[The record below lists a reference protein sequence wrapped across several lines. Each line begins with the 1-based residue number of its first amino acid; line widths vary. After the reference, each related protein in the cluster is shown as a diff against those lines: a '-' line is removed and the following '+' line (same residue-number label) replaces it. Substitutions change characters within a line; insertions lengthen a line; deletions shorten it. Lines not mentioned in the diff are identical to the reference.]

1 MELHETLADLVRTHG
16 PSILDDAAGFRGI
29 LDDVLEEH
37 QASTGDINLLVDAV
51 RFDALTALIGMIDD
65 GADPARAVEE
75 AGARL
80 ARDRGGDDLAAGSW
94 ATAVLG
100 YAVGRVPEAHVLR
113 YRSLR
118 PPTSTFGAR
127 NSSLPPAGPPV
138 GSPAWSPPPTPPP
151 TPPSTP
157 PPASSAPA
165 SPAPPP
171 YGHPAQ
177 PAPRKSRAGLWI
189 AAAVA
194 LIVVVGGVITVVLL
208 AGGDDGQKSADKD
221 SSDTPEVDV
230 SAEALNER
238 YGALA
243 TRVTEGAGDCAASGA
258 GTGQSEAVECTIE
271 GGELRL
277 VTFDDE
283 AAFLAARKARL
294 DYRAGTLTADE
305 GTSALYEFDPER
317 GGSGPPIVYWDV
329 QSSMQSA
336 LLTGSGST
344 GIDALVTHF
353 KETGPRV
360 TEPTTPEDP
369 VLRTF
374 IGQHLDVADC
384 TRERTFATKEAE
396 VSSCQSGVKDIV
408 VTVGR
413 FTTHRELVDKR
424 KFYKERHQSATVR
437 GGGGPWRLGDGARE
451 GDYWAYTDAGTS
463 TLYWDW
469 DEPDCNCY
477 AIAWQFDGR
486 LKKLEN
492 WWRTSGR

>member
-16 PSILDDAAGFRGI
+16 RSILDDAAGFRGI
-29 LDDVLEEH
+29 LDDVLDED

-51 RFDALTALIGMIDD
+51 RFDALSALVGLIDG
-65 GADPARAVEE
+65 GADPGRAVEE
-75 AGARL
+75 AGSRL

-118 PPTSTFGAR
+118 PPTSTFSRG
-127 NSSLPPAGPPV
+127 SSLPPAGPPV
-138 GSPAWSPPPTPPP
+138 GSPAWSPPAAPP
-151 TPPSTP
+151 TPPAPTA
-157 PPASSAPA
+157 PPASPGPSG
-165 SPAPPP
+165 PAPPS
-171 YGHPAQ
+171 YGYPAQ

-194 LIVVVGGVITVVLL
+194 LIVVVGAVITVVAL
-208 AGGDDGQKSADKD
+208 AGGDDDGKKADKD
-221 SSDTPEVDV
+221 NSDTPDVDV
-230 SAEALNER
+230 SADALNDR

-243 TRVTEGAGDCAASGA
+243 TRVTEGSSDCAASGA
-258 GTGQSEAVECTIE
+258 GTGQSEAVECTID

-283 AAFLAARKARL
+283 AAFTAARKTRL

-305 GTSALYEFDPER
+305 GATALYEFDPER
-317 GGSGPPIVYWDV
+317 GGSGPPVVYWDV
-329 QSSMQSA
+329 QSSLQAA
-336 LLTGSGST
+336 LLTGSGGT
-344 GIDALVTHF
+344 DIDSLVDHF

-360 TEPTTPEDP
+360 SEPTAPSDA

-374 IGQHLDVADC
+374 IEQHLDIADC
-384 TRERTFATKEAE
+384 TRERTFAAKETE
-396 VSSCQSGVKDIV
+396 VSSCKSGVKDIV
-408 VTVGR
+408 VSVGR
-413 FTTHRELVDKR
+413 YATHEALVEKR
-424 KFYKERHQSATVR
+424 KFYKGQHTSASTR
-437 GGGGPWRLGDGARE
+437 GGGGPWRLGEGKRE
-451 GDYWAYTDAGTS
+451 GDYWAYTDAGTA

-477 AIAWQFDGR
+477 AVAWQFDGK
-486 LKKLEN
+486 LKKLES
-492 WWRTSGR
+492 WWVTSGK